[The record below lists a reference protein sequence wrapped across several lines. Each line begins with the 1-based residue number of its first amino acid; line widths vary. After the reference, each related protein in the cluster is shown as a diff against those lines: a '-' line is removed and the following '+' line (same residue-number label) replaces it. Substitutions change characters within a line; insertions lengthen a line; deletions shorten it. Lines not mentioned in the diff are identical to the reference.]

1 MSDNNISYTDEPNGI
16 AKTLDSAEITEDFM
30 PAPEQLIRKVEKEKI
45 TIAIN
50 KRSLKAYKEYAKKN
64 DAKYQ
69 TMINGILSSYA
80 DKYLIK
86 K

>member
-1 MSDNNISYTDEPNGI
+1 MSNNNISYTDASDDIRKSLEN
-16 AKTLDSAEITEDFM
+16 AEITEDFL
-30 PAPEQLIRKVEKEKI
+30 PAPQDLVRKTEKEKI
-45 TIAIN
+45 TIAID
-50 KRSLKAYKEYAKKN
+50 KQSLDAYKKYAKKH

-86 K
+86 